1 MSTRRIARLV
11 PAALG
16 GTYTRPVT
24 LTTLTLTAP
33 TCCPGCWRT
42 MPAGTVAIHADGAGV
57 SYHDAACRA
66 AAVAS

>member
-1 MSTRRIARLV
+1 MTTRRTARI

-24 LTTLTLTAP
+24 LTTRTLTAP
-33 TCCPGCWRT
+33 ACCPGCWRT
-42 MPAGTVAIHADGAGV
+42 MPAGTEALHADGAGV
-57 SYHDAACRA
+57 SYHNAACRA